1 MLPEINDAYVRRISI
16 AQRAVLVEH
25 IDGAV
30 PLDRRDRFH
39 TQTVTTLMTMKLLRD
54 EKSGG
59 VDYVCAIR
67 PRATM
72 LTIRGRE
79 ALAKVLAEYADA
91 LSRVMELA
99 DAEIRPIQM
108 LQRLKAMRVATRWT
122 VPPEEPEEADSASRR
137 AKNLPNRPFAAP
149 HFRGHRGD
157 STGCVSLRPGA
168 ILPLI
173 GGPNDRPSYRQRSR

>member
-39 TQTVTTLMTMKLLRD
+39 TQTIGTLMTMKLLRD

-59 VDYVCAIR
+59 VDYVCAVR

-72 LTIRGRE
+72 LTVRGRE
-79 ALAKVLAEYADA
+79 ALAKILAEYADA
-91 LSRVMELA
+91 ISKVIELQA
-99 DAEIRPIQM
+99 DEIRPMEM
-108 LQRLKAMRVATRWT
+108 LKRLKAMRGPTRWD
-122 VPPEEPEEADSASRR
+122 VPPESPEEAE
-137 AKNLPNRPFAAP
+137 
-149 HFRGHRGD
+149 
-157 STGCVSLRPGA
+157 
-168 ILPLI
+168 LPLPK
-173 GGPNDRPSYRQRSR
+173 G